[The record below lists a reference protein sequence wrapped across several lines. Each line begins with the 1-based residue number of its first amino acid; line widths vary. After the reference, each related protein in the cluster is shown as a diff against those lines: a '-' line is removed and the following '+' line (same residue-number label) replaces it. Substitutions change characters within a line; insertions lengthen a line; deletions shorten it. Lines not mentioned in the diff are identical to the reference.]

1 MRAKYTPRTNPS
13 GSFSGY
19 FASQG
24 RGNECRK
31 EYTTMKNICYVR
43 QETLGNLAGRI
54 DYISSE
60 TRQEHLYATYDT
72 APEGFWRDLAK
83 ENRNDFLKYG
93 TTGECIE
100 AREFIIALPPEMFRY
115 DHDQLL
121 RYVVDKYKERYQ
133 VECTA
138 ALHHN
143 KAMTNFHIHM
153 IYSERRELAEPIVK
167 IATRDRYYDPQGKHV
182 RTKKEA
188 TDAKGNLL
196 PGYSKIPKGEVYENH
211 RFDSKDKRFKD
222 KDFLDE
228 AKEFFTETLN
238 PYLSD
243 KTKLQVF
250 PKNSPYLATKKIGK
264 NNPRAE
270 QIKVENQ
277 LRDEWNKQV
286 ERARQLKVP
295 YKSMQHVKRRLI
307 TDHIYK
313 SRKAA
318 NGRYDPVS
326 FHTILSGATRV
337 LGVMIRR
344 SMKMPGEEWYKA
356 WVEMLDD
363 FITFCFEMIFG
374 VDLKYKNINQ
384 KERNRN
390 HENQTR

>member
-1 MRAKYTPRTNPS
+1 
-13 GSFSGY
+13 
-19 FASQG
+19 
-24 RGNECRK
+24 
-31 EYTTMKNICYVR
+31 MKNICYVR
-43 QETLGNLAGRI
+43 QETLGDLSGRI

-72 APEGFWRDLAK
+72 APDGFWRDLAR
-83 ENRNDFLKYG
+83 ENRADFRKYG

-121 RYVVDKYKERYQ
+121 RYVVDKYKEKYQ

-143 KAMTNFHIHM
+143 KEMTNFHIHM
-153 IYSERRELAEPIVK
+153 IYSERRELVEPTVK

-188 TDAKGNLL
+188 TDEKGNLL
-196 PGYSKIPKGEVYENH
+196 PGYSKIPKGEVYESN
-211 RFDSKDKRFKD
+211 RFESKDKRFKD
-222 KDFLDE
+222 KAFLDE
-228 AKEFFTETLN
+228 AKEFFIETLN

-270 QIKVENQ
+270 QIREGNR

-286 ERARQLKVP
+286 DRARQLKAP

-307 TDHIYK
+307 TDPISK

-318 NGRYDPVS
+318 KGKYDPDA
-326 FHTILSGATRV
+326 FRTILADATRV
-337 LGVMIRR
+337 LGIMIHR
-344 SMKMPGEEWYKA
+344 SMKLPGEEWYKA

-363 FITFCFEMIFG
+363 FITFCFEMVFG
-374 VDLKYKNINQ
+374 VDLQNKHNYL
-384 KERNRN
+384 KERTRT
-390 HENQTR
+390 HENQNR